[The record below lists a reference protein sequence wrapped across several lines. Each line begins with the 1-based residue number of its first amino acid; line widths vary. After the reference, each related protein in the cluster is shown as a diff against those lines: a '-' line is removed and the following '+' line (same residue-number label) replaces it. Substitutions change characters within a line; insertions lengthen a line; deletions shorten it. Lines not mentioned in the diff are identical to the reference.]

1 MLSSEKVNFER
12 VGVVPWVDA
21 VVVDAVV
28 DEVVEYEVAPTP
40 FLDLVSDDRVGIAL
54 ALVGGGG
61 GVCPSMVFIVRCSRL
76 YFASVLSL
84 FFYFASCFAFP
95 EE

>member
-21 VVVDAVV
+21 V
-28 DEVVEYEVAPTP
+28 VVEYEVAPTP

-61 GVCPSMVFIVRCSRL
+61 GVCPSMVFIVRCRRL

-84 FFYFASCFAFP
+84 FFYFASCFAFFRALFLSG
-95 EE
+95 